1 MSPAPSRQRPPARI
15 RLPRPARIRLPR
27 LVMRA
32 KMTTDSSSPRGS
44 EYSVRVTPEDLQ
56 TALARALTLAADG
69 LAAPGAAD
77 APVEVVPPR
86 RPELGDWSTTA
97 ALRAAA
103 RPSRRLEL
111 ADHLCAHLQALPEVA
126 SAAIAGPGFVNITL
140 TPAARAQVAL
150 DIITAADA
158 VRGATLRSGGFGDAG
173 SLPAGRLVADTGQV
187 ASVDAGAVRPL
198 QLGHAAV
205 CREER
210 RAHAAGITT
219 EQVDGSSLAH
229 PTEVRLLN
237 ALAAVPAS
245 LDRSRRLK
253 RGEPLLTG
261 LSEVSAAIEDWLGHC
276 RVTPTIDEDITA
288 RHASRLVLARAAAI
302 VLAAGLRQ
310 LGASAPERI

>member
-1 MSPAPSRQRPPARI
+1 
-15 RLPRPARIRLPR
+15 
-27 LVMRA
+27 
-32 KMTTDSSSPRGS
+32 
-44 EYSVRVTPEDLQ
+44 
-56 TALARALTLAADG
+56 
-69 LAAPGAAD
+69 
-77 APVEVVPPR
+77 
-86 RPELGDWSTTA
+86 
-97 ALRAAA
+97 
-103 RPSRRLEL
+103 
-111 ADHLCAHLQALPEVA
+111 
-126 SAAIAGPGFVNITL
+126 
-140 TPAARAQVAL
+140 ARAQVAL

-158 VRGATLRSGGFGDAG
+158 VSGPTLRSGSLGDAG
-173 SLPAGRLVADTGQV
+173 SLPVGRVVADTGQV
-187 ASVDAGAVRPL
+187 VASVDAFAVRPL

-276 RVTPTIDEDITA
+276 RVTPPIDEDITV
-288 RHASRLVLARAAAI
+288 RHASRLVLARAAII

>member
-1 MSPAPSRQRPPARI
+1 
-15 RLPRPARIRLPR
+15 
-27 LVMRA
+27 
-32 KMTTDSSSPRGS
+32 MTTDSSSPRGS

-56 TALARALTLAADG
+56 TALSRALALAADG
-69 LAAPGAAD
+69 LAAPGAAE

-103 RPSRRLEL
+103 RPSSRLDL
-111 ADHLCAHLQALPEVA
+111 AEHICAHLRSLPEVA
-126 SAAIAGPGFVNITL
+126 SADIAGPGFVNITL

-158 VRGATLRSGGFGDAG
+158 VSEPTLRSGSLGDAG
-173 SLPAGRLVADTGQV
+173 SLSAGRVVADTGQV
-187 ASVDAGAVRPL
+187 ASVDASAVRPL

-219 EQVDGSSLAH
+219 EQVDASSLAH

-237 ALAAVPAS
+237 ALAAIPAA
-245 LDRSRRLK
+245 LDRSRRRR

-288 RHASRLVLARAAAI
+288 RHASRLVLARAAII